1 MLKRLFVIFDP
12 VFALLG
18 LVGYAGVPARRVMAS
33 SKKVLPL
40 TRWVFRNLGYL
51 AIRDHYYEPLTFDAT
66 GSKYRERIAENL
78 FDGEKDYDFLRSIAI
93 SEEFK
98 SSYANGGIRDAG
110 FKFNNGSFESGDA
123 ETLYYFVRNLKPNKV
138 IEIGAGHSSLIIHA
152 AMKMNADESSQGE
165 HIIIEPYENPWLD
178 KLGARVI
185 RERVEIVAD
194 EVFQDLEKGDILFID
209 SSHVVRAQNDCVF
222 EYTELLPSL
231 PLGVVVH
238 IHDIFSPYDYPEEW
252 LNKTFRLWGEQ
263 YLVEAMLA
271 NGSDWRI
278 LAALNWLSKD
288 SEQFGSLCPFF
299 TEGRMPGS
307 MWIQKR

>member
-1 MLKRLFVIFDP
+1 
-12 VFALLG
+12 
-18 LVGYAGVPARRVMAS
+18 
-33 SKKVLPL
+33 
-40 TRWVFRNLGYL
+40 
-51 AIRDHYYEPLTFDAT
+51 
-66 GSKYRERIAENL
+66 
-78 FDGEKDYDFLRSIAI
+78 
-93 SEEFK
+93 
-98 SSYANGGIRDAG
+98 
-110 FKFNNGSFESGDA
+110 
-123 ETLYYFVRNLKPNKV
+123 
-138 IEIGAGHSSLIIHA
+138 
-152 AMKMNADESSQGE
+152 MKMNADESSQGE

-222 EYTELLPSL
+222 EYTELLPRL
-231 PLGVVVH
+231 PSGVVVH

-252 LNKTFRLWGEQ
+252 LNETFRLWGEQ

-299 TEGRMPGS
+299 YEGRMPGS